1 MSDARRRYVALVP
14 ARGGSTEIPLKP
26 LALLG
31 GRPLLDYTVG
41 AAREARLIDAVFVT
55 TEDDRIAVRA
65 REVGA
70 DVIQRPRRLA
80 EDRVAMAPV
89 LLHALE
95 ALEALEALAHDEKCK
110 VEGEVW
116 MVLLQPT
123 SPLRTGA
130 DIDGAVR
137 ALEEADAEGLVS
149 VTEVDREAYK
159 LMAVDEEGFLRGMV
173 SPEAPFMR
181 RQDCPVVVRPNGAI
195 YIYRARTFAEKGG
208 FHFERVLPWT
218 MPEERSVDIDTPEDM
233 ERAREA
239 LGA

>member
-1 MSDARRRYVALVP
+1 MSEVRRRYIALVP
-14 ARGGSTEIPLKP
+14 ARGGSTGIPLKP
-26 LALLG
+26 LALLA
-31 GRPLLDYTVG
+31 GRPLLDYTVE
-41 AAREARLIDAVFVT
+41 AAREARTIEAVFVT
-55 TEDDRIAVRA
+55 TEDHRIAVRA

-70 DVIQRPRRLA
+70 EVIQRPRRLA
-80 EDRVAMAPV
+80 EERVAMAPV
-89 LLHALE
+89 LLHALQ
-95 ALEALEALAHDEKCK
+95 ALEARADDEEMGK

-130 DIDGAVR
+130 DIDRAVR
-137 ALEEADAEGLVS
+137 ALEEGGAEGLVS
-149 VTEVDREAYK
+149 VTKVDREAYK
-159 LMAVDEEGFLRGMV
+159 LMAVDEDGFLRGMV

-208 FHFERVLPWT
+208 FHFDGVLPWM
-218 MPEERSVDIDTPEDM
+218 MPDDRSVDIDTPEDL

-239 LGA
+239 LEA